1 MKRKKNKN
9 FSHIG
14 DVIQNIIT
22 QSRAARPDSEMMQI
36 WELWDDIVGPVIAEN
51 ARPAAYKGDIL
62 LVHVTSSPWMQQ
74 LQFLKKDL
82 IGKINAE
89 FGKPLVGDIKLK
101 IGSF

>member
-1 MKRKKNKN
+1 MKRKQNKD

-14 DVIQNIIT
+14 DVIQHIIS
-22 QSRAARPDSEMMQI
+22 QSRAARPNSEMLKI
-36 WELWDDIVGPVIAEN
+36 WELWDSIVGAPIAEN
-51 ARPAAYKGDIL
+51 ARPAAFKGDIL
-62 LVHVTSSPWMQQ
+62 LVNVTSSPWMQQ

-89 FGKPLVGDIKLK
+89 FGKPLVGDIKFK